1 MCRVQ
6 RFLFMHWWIGH
17 YMRRGNI
24 GIYLTFLLILAVLLP
39 SVGSH
44 SPGALTTNIKQSE
57 IQPNTA
63 SILVGDSV
71 YWINLDSRENVTH
84 RVVYDVNGDGLYN
97 GTGEWDSGILSP
109 WSSNGTCTDETGNKT
124 PGCAVTFELFF
135 NETGDIGT
143 YEYTNIIYLNGTEIE
158 NRTFTISVNPDTH
171 LEAINTYCFG
181 DDCEEDEEPT
191 EIVTQSVEKPYWL
204 LYISGGTGVLA
215 LLLGLRMIFSSPK

>member
-1 MCRVQ
+1 
-6 RFLFMHWWIGH
+6 
-17 YMRRGNI
+17 MRRGSI
-24 GIYLTFLLILAVLLP
+24 GTFLALLMILVILLP
-39 SVGSH
+39 GANSH
-44 SPGALTTNIKQSE
+44 SPGAFTTNIKQLNVE
-57 IQPNTA
+57 PNNVD
-63 SILVGDSV
+63 ILVGDSV
-71 YWINLDSRENVTH
+71 YWRNLDNRENVTH

-109 WSSNGTCTDETGNKT
+109 WSPNGTCMDETGNKT

-158 NRTFTISVNPDTH
+158 TRNFTISVNPDTH

-181 DDCEEDEEPT
+181 ADCEEDEEPA
-191 EIVTQSVEKPYWL
+191 EVVIQSVEKPYWL

-215 LLLGLRMIFSSPK
+215 LLLGLRMIFSLQNDEEE